1 MPTIDAD
8 AHVIECEQTWSYIKD
23 EKIRPYMINPG
34 AGRPQNWLVDGRV
47 FNRGVNLDRN
57 LPLDICE
64 MQDISGRLRHSDIW
78 TSSISTSRCF
88 IHRYFCAR

>member
-1 MPTIDAD
+1 MPTIAAD

-23 EKIRPYMINPG
+23 EKLRPYMINPG

-57 LPLDICE
+57 LPLSRE
-64 MQDISGRLRHSDIW
+64 RQRGGSGFRLSQTRPE
-78 TSSISTSRCF
+78 
-88 IHRYFCAR
+88 